1 MRVAI
6 LGSSISALEYGH
18 KILDKNPSTQV
29 TVYTEDAEVG
39 FPKTTFSEEVILRD
53 VLHSIPD
60 NWYSSIPTGIDR
72 EVPSTTA
79 AFWLSKTMAI
89 RLTCRGARF
98 LLRTRIVDIDE
109 DRCEISFRG
118 GGLVGSGVDSYDVLS
133 DFRGT
138 RAMKPLDGSFR
149 RTIRE

>member
-39 FPKTTFSEEVILRD
+39 FPKTSFSEEV
-53 VLHSIPD
+53 VLSDALPSIPD
-60 NWYSSIPTGIDR
+60 NWYTSSPTGIDR
-72 EVPSTTA
+72 NTPSSTA
-79 AFWLSKTMAI
+79 AFWLSKAMAI

-98 LLRTRIVDIDE
+98 LLRTRILEIDE

>member
-18 KILDKNPSTQV
+18 KILDKTSSAQV

-39 FPKTTFSEEVILRD
+39 FPETSFSEEV
-53 VLHSIPD
+53 VLSDALDSIPD
-60 NWYSSIPTGIDR
+60 NWYTSIPTGIDR
-72 EVPSTTA
+72 NSPSRTA
-79 AFWLSKTMAI
+79 AFWLSKAMAI

-98 LLRTRIVDIDE
+98 LLRTKILEIDE
-109 DRCEISFRG
+109 DSCEISFRG

-133 DFRGT
+133 DFRAV

-149 RTIRE
+149 RTNRE

>member
-18 KILDKNPSTQV
+18 KILDKTSSTQI

-39 FPKTTFSEEVILRD
+39 FPKTTFSEEVVLRD
-53 VLHSIPD
+53 ALHSMPD
-60 NWYSSIPTGIDR
+60 NWYSSIPSGIDR
-72 EVPSTTA
+72 NTPSTTA
-79 AFWLSKTMAI
+79 AFWLSKAMAI

-98 LLRTRIVDIDE
+98 LLRTRILDIDE

-118 GGLVGSGVDSYDVLS
+118 GGLVGSGVDSYDEVF
-133 DFRGT
+133 DFR
-138 RAMKPLDGSFR
+138 
-149 RTIRE
+149 